1 MRPEAGAKR
10 EAAEGDQG
18 APVTG
23 GGFPWVRVRWE
34 KGATLSCG
42 QSLGPEL
49 SYLKRLPSFPWQR
62 SPRLSDLA
70 LRKFC
75 SLSNPNDKS

>member
-34 KGATLSCG
+34 KGATLS
-42 QSLGPEL
+42 L
-49 SYLKRLPSFPWQR
+49 WTI
-62 SPRLSDLA
+62 PRARA
-70 LRKFC
+70 LIFEKA
-75 SLSNPNDKS
+75 P